1 MANKNKKN
9 PHRLTATDIAL
20 AVLAALGG
28 AIAFMTIALVA
39 GSLLFP
45 ESWGRKTAE
54 EPSARPSYHGTL
66 PSKAPTST
74 PAPSHTEPPEEPSS
88 EPTPEE
94 TEEPVRQTTEP
105 TATPSQ
111 APQTQA
117 PAAQTQAPVQTRAPT
132 PTPTPT
138 RAPTVPVQT
147 PAPVVTVPP
156 VQNTPVPTQTGN
168 AGTIQNG
175 DGTYTHDFSGGRVL
189 ATRESNNNN
198 DPVYHTKD
206 CRSAKRIPPEN
217 ELWYSSAQ
225 AAQND
230 GRRLCGICGN

>member
-1 MANKNKKN
+1 MANKKN

-45 ESWGRKTAE
+45 ESWERPTVEA
-54 EPSARPSYHGTL
+54 PSAQPSYHGTL

-74 PAPSHTEPPEEPSS
+74 PTPSPTEPPGEPSS
-88 EPTPEE
+88 ESAPEQTVDPVPQTPN
-94 TEEPVRQTTEP
+94 PAAP
-105 TATPSQ
+105 PSQ
-111 APQTQA
+111 APQTQ
-117 PAAQTQAPVQTRAPT
+117 PPQTQAPVQTRAPA
-132 PTPTPT
+132 PTPAPT

-156 VQNTPVPTQTGN
+156 VQNTPAPTQAGN
-168 AGTIQNG
+168 AGTTQNG